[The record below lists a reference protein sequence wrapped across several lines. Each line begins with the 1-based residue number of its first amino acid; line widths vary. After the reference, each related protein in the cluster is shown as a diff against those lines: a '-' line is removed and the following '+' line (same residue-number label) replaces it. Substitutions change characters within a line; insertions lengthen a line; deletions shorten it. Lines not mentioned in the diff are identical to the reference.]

1 VRLLLDTHIFLW
13 LNADDPKLTKKA
25 RRLIDEAQEVF
36 VSSVVFW
43 ELAIKISRGDLAA
56 DLEELRSALYNNAF
70 TILPITVEHACA
82 TATLPWHHKDP
93 FDRMLVAQAITEPL
107 RLMTADH
114 QLEPYSDLIIRV

>member
-1 VRLLLDTHIFLW
+1 VKLLLDTHIFLW
-13 LNADDPKLTKKA
+13 LNADDPKLTKQA
-25 RRLIDEAQEVF
+25 RKLIDDAQEVF

-43 ELAIKISRGDLAA
+43 ELAIKISRGDLTA
-56 DLEELRSALYNNAF
+56 DLEELRSALYSNAF

-82 TATLPWHHKDP
+82 TAMLPWHHKDP

>member
-1 VRLLLDTHIFLW
+1 MRLLLDTHIFLW

-25 RRLIDEAQEVF
+25 RKLIDEAQEIF

-43 ELAIKISRGDLAA
+43 ELAIKIGRGDLAA
-56 DLEELRSALYNNAF
+56 DLEELKSALYSNAF
-70 TILPITVEHACA
+70 TLLPITVEHACA
-82 TATLPWHHKDP
+82 TATLAWHHKDP
-93 FDRMLVAQAITEPL
+93 FDRLLVAQAITEPL

>member
-1 VRLLLDTHIFLW
+1 MKLLLDTHIFLW
-13 LNADDPKLTKKA
+13 LNADDPKLTNKA
-25 RRLIDEAQEVF
+25 RKLIDEAQEVL

-43 ELAIKISRGDLAA
+43 ELAIKIRRGDLMA
-56 DLEELRSALYNNAF
+56 DLEALRSALYSNAF
-70 TILPITVEHACA
+70 TILPITIEQACA
-82 TATLPWHHKDP
+82 SATLPWHHKDP

>member
-1 VRLLLDTHIFLW
+1 MKLLLDTHIFLW

-25 RRLIDEAQEVF
+25 RKLIDEAQEVF
-36 VSSVVFW
+36 VSSVVFL
-43 ELAIKISRGDLAA
+43 ELAIKISRGDLTA
-56 DLEELRSALYNNAF
+56 DLEELRTALYSNAF
-70 TILPITVEHACA
+70 TILPITVEHACT

-93 FDRMLVAQAITEPL
+93 FDRMQVAQALTEPL

>member
-25 RRLIDEAQEVF
+25 RKLIDEAQEVF

-43 ELAIKISRGDLAA
+43 ELAIKISRGDLTA
-56 DLEELRSALYNNAF
+56 DLEELRSALYSNAF
-70 TILPITVEHACA
+70 TILPITIEHACA

-93 FDRMLVAQAITEPL
+93 FDRMLLAQAITEPL
-107 RLMTADH
+107 RLMTADP

>member
-13 LNADDPKLTKKA
+13 LNADDPKLTKQA
-25 RRLIDEAQEVF
+25 RKRIDEAQEVF
-36 VSSVVFW
+36 VSSVVLW
-43 ELAIKISRGDLAA
+43 ELALKISRGDLTA
-56 DLEELRSALYNNAF
+56 DLEELRSALYSNAF

-82 TATLPWHHKDP
+82 AATLPWHHKDP

>member
-1 VRLLLDTHIFLW
+1 VKLLLDTHIFLW

-25 RRLIDEAQEVF
+25 RKLIDEAQEVF
-36 VSSVVFW
+36 VSAVVFW
-43 ELAIKISRGDLAA
+43 EMTIKISRGDLNA
-56 DLEELRSALYNNAF
+56 DLEELRSALYSNPF

-82 TATLPWHHKDP
+82 TATLPWHHRDP

-114 QLEPYSDLIIRV
+114 QLEPYSELILRV

>member
-1 VRLLLDTHIFLW
+1 MRLLLDTHIFLW

-25 RRLIDEAQEVF
+25 RKLIDEAQEIF

-56 DLEELRSALYNNAF
+56 DLEELKSALYSNAF
-70 TILPITVEHACA
+70 TLLPITVEHACA
-82 TATLPWHHKDP
+82 TATLAWHHKDP
-93 FDRMLVAQAITEPL
+93 FDRLLVAQAITEPL

>member
-1 VRLLLDTHIFLW
+1 VKLLLDTHIFLW

-25 RRLIDEAQEVF
+25 RKLIDEAQEVF
-36 VSSVVFW
+36 VSSVVFL
-43 ELAIKISRGDLAA
+43 ELAIKITRRDLTA
-56 DLEELRSALYNNAF
+56 DLDELRTALYSNAF

-107 RLMTADH
+107 RLMTANH
-114 QLEPYSDLIIRV
+114 QLELYSDLIIRV

>member
-1 VRLLLDTHIFLW
+1 MKLLLDTHIFLW

-25 RRLIDEAQEVF
+25 RKLIDAAQEVF

-56 DLEELRSALYNNAF
+56 DLEELRSAVYSNAF

>member
-1 VRLLLDTHIFLW
+1 VKLLLDTHIFLW

-25 RRLIDEAQEVF
+25 RTLIDEAQEVF

-43 ELAIKISRGDLAA
+43 ELAIKISRGDLKA
-56 DLEELRSALYNNAF
+56 DLEELRSALYSNGF
-70 TILPITVEHACA
+70 TILPITVEHACV

-107 RLMTADH
+107 RLMTADQ
-114 QLEPYSDLIIRV
+114 QLEPYSALVVRV

>member
-1 VRLLLDTHIFLW
+1 MRLLLDTHIFLW

-25 RRLIDEAQEVF
+25 RQLIDEAQEVF

-43 ELAIKISRGDLAA
+43 ELAIKISRGDLNA
-56 DLEELRSALYNNAF
+56 DLEALRTALYSNAF
-70 TILPITVEHACA
+70 TILPLTVEHACA

>member
-1 VRLLLDTHIFLW
+1 MKLLLDTHIFLW
-13 LNADDPKLTKKA
+13 LNLDDPKLTKQA
-25 RRLIDEAQEVF
+25 RKLIDEAQEVF

-56 DLEELRSALYNNAF
+56 DLEDLRSAVYSNAF
-70 TILPITVEHACA
+70 SILPITVEHACA

-107 RLMTADH
+107 RLITADH
-114 QLEPYSDLIIRV
+114 QLEPYSDLVVRV

>member
-1 VRLLLDTHIFLW
+1 MKLLLDTHIFLW
-13 LNADDPKLTKKA
+13 LNADDPRLTKKA
-25 RRLIDEAQEVF
+25 RKRIDEAQEVF

-43 ELAIKISRGDLAA
+43 ELAIKIRRGDLTA
-56 DLEELRSALYNNAF
+56 DLEELRSALYSNAF

-82 TATLPWHHKDP
+82 AATLPWHHKDP
-93 FDRMLVAQAITEPL
+93 FDRMMVAQAITEPL

>member
-1 VRLLLDTHIFLW
+1 MKLLLDTHIFLW

-25 RRLIDEAQEVF
+25 RKLIDEAQEVF
-36 VSSVVFW
+36 VSSVVFL
-43 ELAIKISRGDLAA
+43 ELAIKISRGDLTA
-56 DLEELRSALYNNAF
+56 DLEELRTALYSNAF
-70 TILPITVEHACA
+70 TILPITVEHACT

-93 FDRMLVAQAITEPL
+93 FDRMQVAQAITEPL

>member
-1 VRLLLDTHIFLW
+1 MRLLLDTHIFLW

-25 RRLIDEAQEVF
+25 RKLIDEAQEVF

-43 ELAIKISRGDLAA
+43 ELAIKISRGDLTA
-56 DLEELRSALYNNAF
+56 DLEELRSALYSNAF
-70 TILPITVEHACA
+70 TILPITIEHACA

-93 FDRMLVAQAITEPL
+93 FDRMLLAQAITEPL
-107 RLMTADH
+107 RLMTADP

>member
-1 VRLLLDTHIFLW
+1 VKLLLDTHIFLW

-25 RRLIDEAQEVF
+25 RKLIDEAQEVF
-36 VSSVVFW
+36 VSSVVFL
-43 ELAIKISRGDLAA
+43 ELAIKISRGDLTA
-56 DLEELRSALYNNAF
+56 DLEELRTALYSNAF
-70 TILPITVEHACA
+70 TILPITVEHACT